1 MYSSTYVDITVKSS
15 FSGKVNVMRI
25 NAMGDVAAAVRGR
38 RKELGLSQDD
48 LARRVGV
55 SRAWINAV
63 EAAKP
68 RVEFDLVLR
77 LFDRLGLR
85 LDLVQ
90 PGLRDDVW
98 TDGSVDLDAILDQY
112 SNQ

>member
-1 MYSSTYVDITVKSS
+1 MKSS
-15 FSGKVNVMRI
+15 FSDKVDVMRI

-38 RKELGLSQDD
+38 RKDLGLSQAD

-63 EAAKP
+63 EAGKP

-77 LFDRLGLR
+77 LLDRLGLR

-90 PGLRDDVW
+90 PGSLGDVFK
-98 TDGSVDLDAILDQY
+98 GKSVDLDAILDQY
-112 SNQ
+112 SDQ

>member
-1 MYSSTYVDITVKSS
+1 MNLSAYVDEIRGSS
-15 FSGKVNVMRI
+15 FIDKVVRMRI
-25 NAMGDVAAAVRGR
+25 NAMRDVAAAVRGR
-38 RKELGLSQDD
+38 REELGLSQGD

-77 LFDRLGLR
+77 LFDQLGLHVE
-85 LDLVQ
+85 LVR
-90 PGLRDDVW
+90 PGNLGDVLK
-98 TDGSVDLDAILDQY
+98 GERVDLDAILDEY
-112 SNQ
+112 RNQ

>member
-15 FSGKVNVMRI
+15 FGGKVNVMRI

>member
-1 MYSSTYVDITVKSS
+1 
-15 FSGKVNVMRI
+15 MRI

-38 RKELGLSQDD
+38 RKELGLSQGD

-77 LFDRLGLR
+77 LLDQLGLQLEVVR
-85 LDLVQ
+85 
-90 PGLRDDVW
+90 PGSLGDVFK
-98 TDGSVDLDAILDQY
+98 GRSVDLDAILDEYRDQ
-112 SNQ
+112 